1 LINGVFPLSKLTIN
15 NTTNVT
21 LNNNLTVTKLLK
33 LLNGVLN
40 SNGKLTIDLNTG
52 NIDPSGVGSIA
63 GNITV
68 SKFVNSFKTHYFACP
83 LDGVTCL
90 DLIDDAEVIN
100 PSTLLT
106 RLFQLDYSTNKWVA
120 IKDMSSPLIKG
131 VPYSLYFTTPTTLDF
146 TGTYDH
152 AYIQSFSVDNSTS
165 KLYFIPNPY
174 PCSLDWDSPSGWTNK
189 SALNNSISFWDGAT
203 SKYITYTTGAGINGA
218 TNIIPSMQG
227 YWIRT
232 NGAGGTFPI
241 VIGKGAWKPDETKAL
256 WRTVALNDNYSIK
269 IRNTKTNVS
278 DETILRFMN
287 EATVDFD
294 VQYDA
299 IKFLNPSSN
308 PNLYS
313 NKDKTNYAIQSL
325 PLPNIDTIIPLNI
338 KVPTIGDYE
347 ISVMNNVFN
356 PNIEVFLYD
365 SVTTQYMP
373 LNQMT
378 TLGFNSTQSTQRIGL
393 VFKISNNN
401 VTTSTNT
408 YNNTN
413 EDYYVYSEYG
423 SSFLVT
429 KKKSTQLMDFTL
441 YTFDGKMVR
450 NYSNV
455 LLNENI
461 PFNLMLEQVNSGVY
475 LLKNN
480 KDNMSLK
487 FIKY

>member
-1 LINGVFPLSKLTIN
+1 
-15 NTTNVT
+15 
-21 LNNNLTVTKLLK
+21 
-33 LLNGVLN
+33 
-40 SNGKLTIDLNTG
+40 
-52 NIDPSGVGSIA
+52 
-63 GNITV
+63 
-68 SKFVNSFKTHYFACP
+68 
-83 LDGVTCL
+83 
-90 DLIDDAEVIN
+90 
-100 PSTLLT
+100 
-106 RLFQLDYSTNKWVA
+106 
-120 IKDMSSPLIKG
+120 
-131 VPYSLYFTTPTTLDF
+131 
-146 TGTYDH
+146 
-152 AYIQSFSVDNSTS
+152 
-165 KLYFIPNPY
+165 
-174 PCSLDWDSPSGWTNK
+174 
-189 SALNNSISFWDGAT
+189 
-203 SKYITYTTGAGINGA
+203 
-218 TNIIPSMQG
+218 
-227 YWIRT
+227 
-232 NGAGGTFPI
+232 
-241 VIGKGAWKPDETKAL
+241 
-256 WRTVALNDNYSIK
+256 
-269 IRNTKTNVS
+269 
-278 DETILRFMN
+278 
-287 EATVDFD
+287 
-294 VQYDA
+294 
-299 IKFLNPSSN
+299 
-308 PNLYS
+308 
-313 NKDKTNYAIQSL
+313 
-325 PLPNIDTIIPLNI
+325 
-338 KVPTIGDYE
+338 
-347 ISVMNNVFN
+347 MNNVFN